1 MDESSLHSA
10 AYDTIMY
17 STHCYA
23 SQIFYLLPL
32 LWTFGRE
39 VIRNERPEVTD
50 SLLNLLRNN
59 LQKKHVQ
66 KNMVPSIWCST
77 RWSWFLREA
86 LFFWDLPFLPN
97 CINVNLWPLQ
107 IRQQGVFQISL
118 ETTANNKWLP
128 LYSPMCG
135 LCIPAWE
142 PNTKW
147 KELQV
152 KGHAAFPPQVTI
164 QSLDHQWPV
173 NQKMNKKWTRGTN
186 RSWLNRFFFLL
197 QALLAQ
203 TVVVICVWC

>member
-1 MDESSLHSA
+1 MHRKSSSA
-10 AYDTIMY
+10 FAMNI
-17 STHCYA
+17 
-23 SQIFYLLPL
+23 
-32 LWTFGRE
+32 W
-39 VIRNERPEVTD
+39 ER
-50 SLLNLLRNN
+50 SH
-59 LQKKHVQ
+59 QKWKARGDRQHVKPPQ
-66 KNMVPSIWCST
+66 EQSSKETCAKNMVPSIWCST

-97 CINVNLWPLQ
+97 CINVNLWPLK

-142 PNTKW
+142 PNTEW

-152 KGHAAFPPQVTI
+152 KGHAAFPPRVTI

-173 NQKMNKKWTRGTN
+173 NQEMNNKWTRGTN
-186 RSWLNRFFFLL
+186 SQEPIEPILL
-197 QALLAQ
+197 PAPGSTGPNSCCHQ
-203 TVVVICVWC
+203 CVMLI